1 MSLKTYFV
9 GIAISTFLA
18 WSAFYLTI
26 ANIDPFTA
34 DQAGMMSF
42 FVSLFLGV
50 LGLVILIMIYFR
62 SRVYSVAE
70 LYEKMPVILRQAF
83 LVAFFLTAT
92 IGMQAMRV
100 LRWWTV
106 LMLLIILVLVEMSFY
121 INTFKFEE
129 IKEMGE
135 KEKMGKEK

>member
-18 WSAFYLTI
+18 WSAFYLTLT
-26 ANIDPFTA
+26 NIDPFVT
-34 DQAGMMSF
+34 DKAGMASF
-42 FVSLFLGV
+42 FVSMFLGI
-50 LGLVILIMIYFR
+50 LGLVILILIYFR

-83 LVAFFLTAT
+83 LVSFFSTAV

-100 LRWWTV
+100 LRWWTA
-106 LMLLIILVLVEMSFY
+106 LMLMIIVILVEMSFY

-129 IKEMGE
+129 IKELENDEE
-135 KEKMGKEK
+135 KE

>member
-18 WSAFYLTI
+18 WSAFYLTLT
-26 ANIDPFTA
+26 NIDPFVT
-34 DQAGMMSF
+34 DKAGMASF
-42 FVSLFLGV
+42 FVSMFLGI
-50 LGLVILIMIYFR
+50 LGLVILILIYFR

-83 LVAFFLTAT
+83 LVSFFSTAV

-100 LRWWTV
+100 LRWWTA
-106 LMLLIILVLVEMSFY
+106 LMLMIIVILVEMSFY

-129 IKEMGE
+129 IKELGNDEE
-135 KEKMGKEK
+135 KE

>member
-26 ANIDPFTA
+26 TNIDPFLT
-34 DQAGMMSF
+34 DKAGMISF
-42 FVSLFLGV
+42 FVSMFLGIV
-50 LGLVILIMIYFR
+50 GLVILLLIYFR

-83 LVAFFLTAT
+83 LVSFFSTAV

-100 LRWWTV
+100 LRWWTA

-129 IKEMGE
+129 IKELENGE
-135 KEKMGKEK
+135 KKN